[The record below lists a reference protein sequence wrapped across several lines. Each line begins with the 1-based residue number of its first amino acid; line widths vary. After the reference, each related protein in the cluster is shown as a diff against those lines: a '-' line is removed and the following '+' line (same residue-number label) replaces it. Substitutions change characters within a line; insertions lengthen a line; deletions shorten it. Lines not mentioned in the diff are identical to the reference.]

1 MKRRSFIKACA
12 VSMAAAP
19 VVRAGQDRVIRIIVP
34 FAPGGS
40 ADLIPRLVAQAMADS
55 LGDTV
60 IVENKAGAGGAV
72 GTLYVSRSAPDGLT
86 LGVATVSTHAIQ
98 PAVMARP
105 GYHPLRDFSP
115 ISNLA
120 DVPNIISINP
130 KVPAGDM
137 AAFIALA
144 KRADQ
149 DLMFGSPGVGSLGHM
164 MGELFVQATG
174 ARLRHVPYRG
184 AGPALQDA
192 IAGHVTVLCDNLPA
206 SLPHVQAGRL
216 RGLAVAWP
224 GRVAQLPD
232 VPTFAQAGIAVLNDP
247 AWFGLVGPAGM
258 APAQVARLQGAV
270 AAALGRPEVAARIA
284 ELGAVPRA
292 NAPAE
297 FSRQIGAE
305 LEKWIAVAHKAGI
318 SLEA

>member
-40 ADLIPRLVAQAMADS
+40 ADLIPRLVAQAMAES

-206 SLPHVQAGRL
+206 SLPNVQAGRL

-224 GRVAQLPD
+224 ARVAQLPD
-232 VPTFAQAGIAVLNDP
+232 VPTFAQAGIPVLNDP

-305 LEKWIAVAHKAGI
+305 LEKWHAVARKAGI

>member
-12 VSMAAAP
+12 ISMAAAP

-40 ADLIPRLVAQAMADS
+40 ADLIPRLVAQAMAES

-144 KRADQ
+144 SRPDQ

-224 GRVAQLPD
+224 GRLAQLPD
-232 VPTFAQAGIAVLNDP
+232 VPTFAQTGIAVLNDP

-270 AAALGRPEVAARIA
+270 AAALGRPEVAARVA

-297 FSRQIGAE
+297 FSGQIGAE
-305 LEKWIAVAHKAGI
+305 LEKWLAVARKAGI

>member
-40 ADLIPRLVAQAMADS
+40 ADLIPRLVAQAMAES

-284 ELGAVPRA
+284 ELGA
-292 NAPAE
+292 
-297 FSRQIGAE
+297 E

>member
-1 MKRRSFIKACA
+1 M
-12 VSMAAAP
+12 
-19 VVRAGQDRVIRIIVP
+19 
-34 FAPGGS
+34 
-40 ADLIPRLVAQAMADS
+40 
-55 LGDTV
+55 
-60 IVENKAGAGGAV
+60 
-72 GTLYVSRSAPDGLT
+72 
-86 LGVATVSTHAIQ
+86 ATVSTHAIQ

-232 VPTFAQAGIAVLNDP
+232 VPTFAQAGIPVLNDP

-305 LEKWIAVAHKAGI
+305 LEKWLAVAHKAGI

>member
-12 VSMAAAP
+12 VSMAVAP
-19 VVRAGQDRVIRIIVP
+19 AVRAGQDRVIRIIVP

-40 ADLIPRLVAQAMADS
+40 ADLIPRLVAQAMAES

-72 GTLYVSRSAPDGLT
+72 GTLYVSRSAPGGLT

-105 GYHPLRDFSP
+105 GYHPLRDFSL

-224 GRVAQLPD
+224 ARVAQLPD
-232 VPTFAQAGIAVLNDP
+232 VPTFAQAGIPVLNDP

-270 AAALGRPEVAARIA
+270 TAALGRSEVAARIA

-305 LEKWIAVAHKAGI
+305 LEKWLAVARKAGI